1 MQGRGDAGTSLNPGA
16 LIHRQVETTTRETRS
31 RPRILVVDDEP
42 RITRFVRLS
51 LSSQG
56 FDVLV
61 ASNGEEGL
69 QIAASERPDLM
80 ILDIFMPGIDGF
92 GVLQKLRAGE
102 GNNGCHLPVI
112 VFSARASVA
121 EEALRLGATDFIS
134 KPFIP
139 EEMADKIRTAM
150 AAK

>member
-1 MQGRGDAGTSLNPGA
+1 M
-16 LIHRQVETTTRETRS
+16 
-31 RPRILVVDDEP
+31 VVDDEP

-61 ASNGEEGL
+61 ASHGEEGL
-69 QIAASERPDLM
+69 QIAASEKPDLM

-102 GNNGCHLPVI
+102 RSNGCHLPVI

-121 EEALRLGATDFIS
+121 EEAMKLGATDFIS